1 MKQRLLI
8 VPVLI
13 AAAAFQLTAGTATR
27 KALVIGNDAY
37 LHANVLINS
46 TNDARDISTA
56 LKALGYSVDL
66 SLNATLAQLGQAV
79 ALFCQGLVSGD
90 TAVVF
95 YSGHGFQLNGDNY
108 LVPTDFNFATAT
120 IGPEQ
125 AYPLAMMLQQITGRG
140 ATTQIVIL
148 DACRNNPFSVSKSTQ
163 AGWAEIG
170 VPVGTLIAF
179 GTAPGSTASDNP
191 TEANGLFTKAL
202 LAHISSRLVI
212 EEMLKLVAK
221 DTIIASLG
229 LQIPWIASSLTG
241 IFSFNMEANS
251 GALNPTSL
259 SLTDQLSVPSAMAQA
274 QPITSRDRG
283 WGEAGIDPSPADLK
297 SAEILV
303 NQGLL
308 LARQGNYAE
317 ATRSLSAALALRPG
331 FSIALRVLGLI
342 LSALGR
348 GADSIAE
355 FSRAI
360 DVDPRDYLAYYYR
373 CLATVKRDSSE
384 AARDCEAAIGI
395 APKFV
400 PAHVGLANA
409 LLATGKIDGALSE
422 INNTLTLAPGSA
434 QAHAL
439 RAKVFE
445 YLGQHENAN
454 KDVAAA
460 VRLSVAVQ
468 P

>member
-1 MKQRLLI
+1 M
-8 VPVLI
+8 
-13 AAAAFQLTAGTATR
+13 AAIAFQLAAGTANR

-46 TNDARDISTA
+46 TNDARDVSAA
-56 LKALGYSVDL
+56 LTVLGYSTTL
-66 SLNATLAQLGQAV
+66 SLDATHVQLTQAI

-90 TAVVF
+90 TAVLF

-108 LVPTDFNFATAT
+108 LVPIDFNLTTAT
-120 IGPEQ
+120 TGPEQ
-125 AYPLAMMLQQITGRG
+125 AYPLTAILKQFTDRG
-140 ATTQIVIL
+140 AAIEIVIL
-148 DACRNNPFSVSKSTQ
+148 DACRNNPFFATKSTQ

-170 VPVGTLIAF
+170 VRAGTLIAY

-202 LAHISSRLVI
+202 LLHLSSRLPI
-212 EEMLKLVAK
+212 EEMLKQVTK

-229 LQIPWIASSLTG
+229 LQVPWTESSLTVN
-241 IFSFNMEANS
+241 FY
-251 GALNPTSL
+251 LNPEVKGGGLDPRSF
-259 SLTDQLSVPSAMAQA
+259 SLTDQLSTSAAIAPA
-274 QPITSRDRG
+274 QPITNRDRG
-283 WGEAGIDPSPADLK
+283 WPEGEMAPSPADLK

-308 LARQGNYAE
+308 LVREGNYLE

-331 FSIALRVLGLI
+331 FTIALRVLGLI
-342 LSALGR
+342 LHVLGR

-355 FSRAI
+355 FGRAI
-360 DVDPRDYLAYYYR
+360 DVDPSDYLAYYYR
-373 CLATVKRDSSE
+373 CLASAKQDPSE
-384 AARDCEAAIGI
+384 AVRDCEAAIGI
-395 APKFV
+395 APKFA
-400 PAHVGLANA
+400 PARIGLADA
-409 LLATGKIDGALSE
+409 LLKAGKTDSALRE
-422 INNTLTLAPGSA
+422 VNEALTLSPESA
-434 QAHAL
+434 RAHAV

-445 YLGQHENAN
+445 YLGQHENAD

-460 VRLSVAVQ
+460 VRLSVAAQ